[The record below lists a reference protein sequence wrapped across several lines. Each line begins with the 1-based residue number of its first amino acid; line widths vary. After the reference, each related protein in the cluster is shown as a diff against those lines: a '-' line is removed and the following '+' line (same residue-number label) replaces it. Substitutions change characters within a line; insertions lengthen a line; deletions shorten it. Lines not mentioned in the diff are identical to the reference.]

1 MLRLSVER
9 KKVNNMPIDWSKLNE
24 EQLNIAKQISTT
36 AKDMGVD
43 PDHILP
49 LAYAENQFKATGKS
63 DKGAI
68 GPMQLMPR
76 TAKGLGVDPN
86 KLDENIRG
94 GVTYFKQLYEHPEIK
109 GNLDKA
115 YAAYNAGPDT
125 PFVKSGNLKDLP
137 DETLVYLD
145 RIRKVSG
152 QKEMPKADSPAAPIE
167 SLDVNEVVDKIPGE
181 VAPQPAAE
189 NAGETEGRGQFD
201 FDMDA
206 FKEKQAKA
214 AAAAPYGHSL
224 EQDIPAGILGAQTGL
239 GLGTA
244 YTLGKTYENLANAP
258 QTIANAVR
266 NATSGST
273 NAVRNWIT
281 EMGGKDR
288 GGKDYKQ
295 AHQYEQGVR
304 QGATRVDPATGRE
317 IKPKFRFA
325 RPPVVDAASEVS
337 ALQKA
342 GNLGKAVLTSPIA
355 RGTLGGLGIGMGGA
369 ETVERYNKGDTLG
382 TALSGLSTAG
392 SAASMVPGFQIPGTA
407 VALGGQGALY
417 AADTIRNKLAQ
428 EAQNPPPPVTQ
439 AELDQANRPVGGFY
453 PQKIGRNRTPQQ
465 IQQMQQQLTGNLLQS
480 LNGQL
485 SDFSKPPQ
493 LPSQKQPQR

>member
-1 MLRLSVER
+1 
-9 KKVNNMPIDWSKLNE
+9 MPIDWSKLNE
-24 EQLNIAKQISTT
+24 EQLNVAKQISTT

-68 GPMQLMPR
+68 GPMQLMAK
-76 TAKGLGVDPN
+76 TAKGLGVDPH

-94 GVTYFKQLYEHPEIK
+94 GVTYFKQLYEHPDIK
-109 GNLDKA
+109 GNLDKT
-115 YAAYNAGPDT
+115 YAAYNAGPST
-125 PFVKSGNLKDLP
+125 PFVKSGDLKDLP

-181 VAPQPAAE
+181 AAPQPAAE

-281 EMGGKDR
+281 SMGGSDR
-288 GGKDYKQ
+288 GAKDYAQ
-295 AHQYEQGVR
+295 AHEYEQGVR
-304 QGATRVDPATGRE
+304 QGSTRIDPKTGRE
-317 IKPKFRFA
+317 ITPKFRFA
-325 RPPVVDAASEVS
+325 RPPVVDAAPEVS

-355 RGTLGGLGIGMGGA
+355 RGTLGLAGVGASGA
-369 ETVERYNKGDTLG
+369 ETAERYNKGDILG
-382 TALSGLSTAG
+382 TALSGLSTLG
-392 SAASMVPGFQIPGTA
+392 SAASMVPRLQIPGTA

-453 PQKIGRNRTPQQ
+453 PQKAGRNRTPQQ

-493 LPSQKQPQR
+493 LPSQQKPQR

>member
-1 MLRLSVER
+1 
-9 KKVNNMPIDWSKLNE
+9 MPIDWSKLND
-24 EQLNIAKQISTT
+24 EQLSVAKQISTT

-49 LAYAENQFKATGKS
+49 LAYAENQFKTTGKS

-94 GVTYFKQLYEHPEIK
+94 GVTYFKQMYEHPEIK

-152 QKEMPKADSPAAPIE
+152 QKEMPKPDSAAAPIE
-167 SLDVNEVVDKIPGE
+167 SLNANELVEKIPGE
-181 VAPQPAAE
+181 PTPQPAAE
-189 NAGETEGRGQFD
+189 NAGETEGRNQFD
-201 FDMDA
+201 FDTDK
-206 FKEKQAKA
+206 FKAAQAKA
-214 AAAAPYGHSL
+214 AASAPYGHNL
-224 EQDIPAGILGAQTGL
+224 AQDVPAGLIGAGAGATAG
-239 GLGTA
+239 GA

-304 QGATRVDPATGRE
+304 QGSTRIDPRTGRV
-317 IKPKFRFA
+317 IQPNFRFA
-325 RPPVVDAASEVS
+325 RPPVVDAAPEVS
-337 ALQKA
+337 ALQRA
-342 GNLGKAVLTSPIA
+342 GSVAKTVLGSPIVK
-355 RGTLGGLGIGMGGA
+355 GTLGGLGVGMGVA
-369 ETVERYNKGDTLG
+369 ETADRYNKGDTLG

-485 SDFSKPPQ
+485 ADFSKPPQ
-493 LPSQKQPQR
+493 LPSQQKPQQ